1 MCGIAGIVSSLDPS
15 GKDKAIRQMVHA
27 IAHRGPDAEG
37 VYVNGHV
44 ALGHRRLSIIDL
56 SEEAN
61 QPFWDNEKRYALI
74 FNGEIYNYREVR
86 NKLTGHPFRTNSD
99 TEVVLAAYMRWG
111 EKCLAH
117 FAGMFAFA
125 IWDDREKRLFIARDR
140 LGIKPLYYFEKE
152 GQLIFASEIRAVLAS
167 GLAER
172 KLSKKGLYD
181 YLTYQTVHAPDTMIE
196 NMRQLRPG
204 TFAVYENGILTEKK
218 YWDLNG
224 KRSAGESGQ
233 FDFSSYGAVKKNVR
247 RLLLQSVERRL
258 VSDVPLGAFLSGGI
272 DSSAIVALMA
282 QVSERPVETFSV
294 VFDEKKYDE
303 SQYSDLISK
312 KYKTNHHPILLKPS
326 DFLDALPDALKSMDS
341 PSGDGVNTYVVSK
354 KTKEAGVT
362 VALSGLG
369 GDELFGGYPLFGNFI
384 RLHKNPILWHIP
396 LGVRRAGAA
405 LANLFLKSHQRGRF
419 SELANAPSGAIEDVY
434 PAFRKILTERE
445 LGESMLN
452 GNGQAHDAA
461 RELIRAQEGIGEMPL
476 LSQVTVAD
484 ISTYTQNVLLKDTDQ
499 FSMAHALEVR
509 VPFFDHDLVEYVL
522 QVPDRFKPLT
532 FTKKLLVDSLH
543 PLLPDEV
550 VFRPKIGF
558 NLPWK
563 VWMKSELAAFCKRQ
577 LDNFNERGL
586 VPTGL
591 LDRLWRDFTA
601 GKNDYL
607 WSRIWIF
614 VVLEDWL
621 ERMAVE

>member
-1 MCGIAGIVSSLDPS
+1 MCGIAGIVSTLDPS
-15 GKDKAIRQMVHA
+15 GKDKAIRQMARA

-37 VYVNGHV
+37 VFLNGDI
-44 ALGHRRLSIIDL
+44 ALAHLRLSIIDL

-61 QPFWDNEKRYALI
+61 QPFWSADKRYALI
-74 FNGEIYNYREVR
+74 FNGEVYNYREVR
-86 NKLTGHPFRTNSD
+86 NKLTGHPFRTKSD

-111 EKCLAH
+111 EKCLDH

-125 IWDDREKRLFIARDR
+125 VWDDHEKSLFITRDR
-140 LGIKPLYYFEKE
+140 LGIKPLYYCEKD

-167 GLAER
+167 GLVDR

-181 YLTYQTVHAPDTMIE
+181 YLTYQTVHAPNTMIE
-196 NMRQLRPG
+196 NLRQLKPG
-204 TFAVYENGILTEKK
+204 TFAIFKNGILTEEK
-218 YWDLNG
+218 YWDLSGKRNVENG
-224 KRSAGESGQ
+224 KHP
-233 FDFSSYGAVKKNVR
+233 DFSNYDVVKKNVR
-247 RLLLQSVERRL
+247 RLMLQSVERRL

-282 QVSERPVETFSV
+282 QVSEQPVETFSV
-294 VFDEKKYDE
+294 VFEEKKYDE
-303 SQYSDLISK
+303 SQYSSLVAK
-312 KYKTNHHPILLKPS
+312 RYKTSHHPILLKPS
-326 DFLDALPDALKSMDS
+326 DFLDALPEALKSMDS

-384 RLHKNPILWHIP
+384 RLHKNPILWHMP

-405 LANLFLKSHQRGRF
+405 IANLFLKSHQRGRF

-434 PAFRKILTERE
+434 PAFRKVLTNRE
-445 LGESMLN
+445 LGKMLFN
-452 GNGQAHDAA
+452 GSGQPYDAVK
-461 RELIRAQEGIGEMPL
+461 ELIQAQEGIAEMPL
-476 LSQVTVAD
+476 LSQLTVAD

-509 VPFFDHDLVEYVL
+509 VPFFDHDLVEYVV
-522 QVPDRFKPLT
+522 QIPDRLKPLT

-550 VFRPKIGF
+550 VFRPKVGF

-563 VWMKSELAAFCKRQ
+563 VWMKSELSAFCKQ
-577 LDNFNERGL
+577 QIDNFNERGL
-586 VPTGL
+586 IPPHL
-591 LDRLWRDFTA
+591 LDRLWHDFST

-621 ERMAVE
+621 ERMGIE